1 MAVKD
6 EMVVTSEGTV
16 DTNLLV
22 EGDSILGLV
31 SHGTDADAERV
42 VDASRSFV
50 IPGIVNPQLHV
61 AGVLDTY

>member
-1 MAVKD
+1 
-6 EMVVTSEGTV
+6 MVVTSEGTV